1 MTTMAMKL
9 LLVDDDA
16 ELRGLMT
23 EFFGSH
29 GIEVETAQDGA
40 QGLARAVE
48 DRHDLVLLDV
58 MMPKL
63 DGFEVLRQI
72 RRRSKIP
79 VIMLTAR
86 TSQMDRVAGLE
97 GGADDYLPKPFGPD
111 ELLARVR
118 AVLRRAT
125 GRELPAPEEP
135 AVEANG
141 VRLTPR
147 TREAFYRGAPVRL
160 TALEFDILD
169 LLVRSA
175 GRIVSRDEI
184 AATLHQRDASPL
196 DRSLDVHISHVRKKL
211 DAGRDLILTVRGLG
225 YLFRAGDTD
234 RI

>member
-1 MTTMAMKL
+1 MRL

-23 EFFGSH
+23 EFFGTH
-29 GIEVETAQDGA
+29 GIEVDTAQDGA

-86 TSQMDRVAGLE
+86 TSQTDRVAGLE
-97 GGADDYLPKPFGPD
+97 GGADDYLPKPFGPE

-118 AVLRRAT
+118 AVLRRT
-125 GRELPAPEEP
+125 VGRELPVSEEP
-135 AVEANG
+135 VVEANG

-147 TREAFYRGAPVRL
+147 TREVCYRGAPVRL

-225 YLFRAGDTD
+225 YLFRAGDGD

>member
-1 MTTMAMKL
+1 MSESLRL
-9 LLVDDDA
+9 LLIDDDS

-23 EFFGSH
+23 EFFGSN
-29 GIEVETAQDGA
+29 GIEVDTATDGA
-40 QGLARAVE
+40 QGLARALE
-48 DRHDLVLLDV
+48 DCHDLVLLDV

-86 TSQMDRVAGLE
+86 TSQTDRVAGLE
-97 GGADDYLPKPFGPD
+97 GGADDYLPKPFGPE

-118 AVLRRAT
+118 AVLRRAS
-125 GRELPAPEEP
+125 RDLPVVEEE
-135 AVEANG
+135 AVESNG
-141 VRLTPR
+141 VRLLPR
-147 TREAFYRGAPVRL
+147 TREVFYHEAPVRL
-160 TALEFDILD
+160 TSLEFDILD

-184 AATLHQRDASPL
+184 AAAIHQRDASPL

-211 DAGRDLILTVRGLG
+211 EPGRDLILTVRGLG
-225 YLFRAGDTD
+225 YLFRAGDHD
-234 RI
+234 KI

>member
-1 MTTMAMKL
+1 MRL

-29 GIEVETAQDGA
+29 GIDVETAQDGA

-97 GGADDYLPKPFGPD
+97 GGADDYLPKPFGPE

-118 AVLRRAT
+118 AVLRRT
-125 GRELPAPEEP
+125 VGSELPVAEEMM
-135 AVEANG
+135 VEANG
-141 VRLTPR
+141 VKMVPR
-147 TREAFYRGAPVRL
+147 TRDVSYRGAPVRL
-160 TALEFDILD
+160 TALEFGILD

-175 GRIVSRDEI
+175 GRIVSRDQI
-184 AATLHQRDASPL
+184 AAALHQREASPL

-225 YLFRAGDTD
+225 YLFRAGDND

>member
-1 MTTMAMKL
+1 MKL

-29 GIEVETAQDGA
+29 GIEVDTAHDGA

-135 AVEANG
+135 SIEANG
-141 VRLTPR
+141 VKLAPR
-147 TREAFYRGAPVRL
+147 TREAFYEGAPVRL

-175 GRIVSRDEI
+175 GRIVSRDQI

-225 YLFRAGDTD
+225 YLFRAGDND

>member
-1 MTTMAMKL
+1 MADSLKI

-16 ELRGLMT
+16 ELGELMK

-29 GIEVETAQDGA
+29 GMEVDTAQDGA

-63 DGFEVLRQI
+63 GGFEVLRQI
-72 RRRSKIP
+72 RRRSKVP

-86 TSQMDRVAGLE
+86 TSQADRIVGLE
-97 GGADDYLPKPFGPD
+97 GGADDYLPKPFGPE

-118 AVLRRAT
+118 AVLRRST
-125 GRELPAPEEP
+125 NGREAQVEDPV
-135 AVEANG
+135 VEANG
-141 VRLTPR
+141 VRLLPR
-147 TREAFYRGAPVRL
+147 TRDAFYRDAPVRL
-160 TALEFDILD
+160 TSLEFDILD

-184 AATLHQRDASPL
+184 AAAVHQRDASPL

-225 YLFRAGDTD
+225 YLFRAGEHD

>member
-1 MTTMAMKL
+1 MSESLRL
-9 LLVDDDA
+9 LLIDDDS

-23 EFFGSH
+23 EFFGSN
-29 GIEVETAQDGA
+29 GIEVDTAPDGA
-40 QGLARAVE
+40 QGLARALE

-86 TSQMDRVAGLE
+86 TSQADRVAGLE
-97 GGADDYLPKPFGPD
+97 GGADDYLPKPFGPE

-118 AVLRRAT
+118 AVLRRAS
-125 GRELPAPEEP
+125 RDSPMAEEET
-135 AVEANG
+135 VESNG
-141 VRLTPR
+141 VRLLPR
-147 TREAFYRGAPVRL
+147 TREVFYHEAPVRL
-160 TALEFDILD
+160 TSLEFDVLD

-184 AATLHQRDASPL
+184 AAAIHQRDASPL

-211 DAGRDLILTVRGLG
+211 EPGRDLILTVRGLG
-225 YLFRAGDTD
+225 YLFRAGDD
-234 RI
+234 DKI

>member
-1 MTTMAMKL
+1 MPDPVRL

-29 GIEVETAQDGA
+29 GIAVDTAPDGA

-86 TSQMDRVAGLE
+86 TSQADRVAGLE
-97 GGADDYLPKPFGPD
+97 GGADDYLPKPFGPE

-118 AVLRRAT
+118 AVLRRTSA
-125 GRELPAPEEP
+125 GELPVAEEL

-141 VRLTPR
+141 VKIVPR
-147 TREAFYRGAPVRL
+147 TRDVFYQGAPVRL

-184 AATLHQRDASPL
+184 AAALHQRDASPL

-225 YLFRAGDTD
+225 YLFRASDND

>member
-1 MTTMAMKL
+1 MSESLRL
-9 LLVDDDA
+9 LLIDDDS

-23 EFFGSH
+23 EFFGSN
-29 GIEVETAQDGA
+29 GIEVDTAPDGA
-40 QGLARAVE
+40 QGLARALE

-86 TSQMDRVAGLE
+86 TSQADRVAGLE
-97 GGADDYLPKPFGPD
+97 GGADDYLPKPFGPE

-118 AVLRRAT
+118 AVLRRTSRDSPRA
-125 GRELPAPEEP
+125 EEET
-135 AVEANG
+135 VESNG
-141 VRLTPR
+141 VRLLPR
-147 TREAFYRGAPVRL
+147 TREVFYHEAPVRL
-160 TALEFDILD
+160 TSLEFDVLD

-184 AATLHQRDASPL
+184 AAAIHQRDASPL

-211 DAGRDLILTVRGLG
+211 EPGRDLILTVRGLG
-225 YLFRAGDTD
+225 YLFRAGDHD
-234 RI
+234 KI

>member
-1 MTTMAMKL
+1 MSESLRL
-9 LLVDDDA
+9 LLIDDDS

-23 EFFGSH
+23 EFFGCN
-29 GIEVETAQDGA
+29 GIEVDTAPDGA
-40 QGLARAVE
+40 QGLARALE

-86 TSQMDRVAGLE
+86 TSQADRVAGLE
-97 GGADDYLPKPFGPD
+97 GGADDYLPKPFGPE

-118 AVLRRAT
+118 AVLRRAN
-125 GRELPAPEEP
+125 RDLPVAEEEG
-135 AVEANG
+135 VEANG
-141 VRLTPR
+141 VRLLPR
-147 TREAFYRGAPVRL
+147 TRQVFHREAPVRL
-160 TALEFDILD
+160 TSLEFDLLD

-184 AATLHQRDASPL
+184 AAAIHQRDASPL

-211 DAGRDLILTVRGLG
+211 EPGRDLILTVRGLG
-225 YLFRAGDTD
+225 YLFRAGDHD
-234 RI
+234 KI

>member
-1 MTTMAMKL
+1 MRL

-16 ELRGLMT
+16 ELRGLIA
-23 EFFGSH
+23 EFFALH
-29 GIEVETAQDGA
+29 GIEVETAQDGV

-48 DRHDLVLLDV
+48 NRHDLVLLDV

-79 VIMLTAR
+79 VILLTAR
-86 TSQMDRVAGLE
+86 ASQADRIAGLE
-97 GGADDYLPKPFGPD
+97 GGADDYLPKPFGAE

-118 AVLRRAT
+118 AVLRRTA
-125 GRELPAPEEP
+125 GHELPVAED
-135 AVEANG
+135 ATVEANG
-141 VRLTPR
+141 VKIVPG
-147 TREAFYRGAPVRL
+147 TRDVSYRGTPVKL

-175 GRIVSRDEI
+175 GRIVSRDQI
-184 AATLHQRDASPL
+184 AAALHQRDASPL

-211 DAGRDLILTVRGLG
+211 DAGRDLILTIRGLG
-225 YLFRAGDTD
+225 YLFRASEHD